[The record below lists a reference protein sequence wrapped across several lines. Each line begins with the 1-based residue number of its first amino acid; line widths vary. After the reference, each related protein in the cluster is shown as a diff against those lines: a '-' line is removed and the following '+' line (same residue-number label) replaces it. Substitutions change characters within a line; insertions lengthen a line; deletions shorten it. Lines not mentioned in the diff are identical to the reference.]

1 MEQSGVEDSETALS
15 RSFSVFDELTGGEL
29 LMVGLNPRVW
39 VQGLLNFSQDYSEPH
54 GTISPIT

>member
-1 MEQSGVEDSETALS
+1 VEDSETALS

-29 LMVGLNPRVW
+29 LIVGLNPRVCSVW
-39 VQGLLNFSQDYSEPH
+39 VQGLLNFSQYYSEPH